1 MKSIMAKSKEVK
13 FRLTEEELETAN
25 KVAEKYGMTVNAL
38 AKFMVLNLE
47 APATKIDREFVKD
60 LNTKI
65 GRMGNN
71 INQIARQVN
80 TSSYFRMDEKEQ
92 VIKSLL
98 EIRNDTRQLVGKE
111 EISEEDFRK
120 EGQAVMRSS
129 RNLFSWE

>member
-1 MKSIMAKSKEVK
+1 MSKSKEIK
-13 FRLTEEELETAN
+13 FRLTETELETAN
-25 KVAEKYGMTVNAL
+25 QLAEKYGMTVNAL

-47 APATKIDREFVKD
+47 APATKTDREAIKKM
-60 LNTKI
+60 NTKI
-65 GRMGNN
+65 GRIGNN

-98 EIRNDTRQLVGKE
+98 EIRNDTRNLVGKE
-111 EISEEDFRK
+111 EISEEEFRK

-129 RNLFSWE
+129 RNLFSWK

>member
-1 MKSIMAKSKEVK
+1 MAKSKEVK
-13 FRLTEEELETAN
+13 FRLTDEELETAN
-25 KVAEKYGMTVNAL
+25 KMAEKYGMTVNAL

-47 APATKIDREFVKD
+47 TPATKTDREFVKD

-65 GRMGNN
+65 GRIGNN

-129 RNLFSWE
+129 RNLFSWK